1 MDISLPYLI
10 SIESCNPLSLRMVSK
25 TTDSE
30 LIDGGSVVCNE
41 LDKKNGTREFNQNA
55 DWLLTKDAIYYCY
68 PQKEFIK
75 EFSFFEWEI
84 NTHLSNY
91 VKKMREFHAI
101 RLFEINTYE
110 TYNPQL
116 FRRTL
121 DKRKSSV
128 KFYDFYV
135 VNGKELNIATV
146 QSYFKDEKGYTNEL

>member
-1 MDISLPYLI
+1 ML
-10 SIESCNPLSLRMVSK
+10 NK

-41 LDKKNGTREFNQNA
+41 LDKKIGTGDFNQNA

-75 EFSFFEWEI
+75 EFSFFEWEA

-91 VKKMREFHAI
+91 VKKMKEFHAI
-101 RLFEINTYE
+101 RLFEINEYE
-110 TYNPQL
+110 TYNPQF

-121 DKRKSSV
+121 DRKRSSV
-128 KFYDFYV
+128 NFYDFYV
-135 VNGKELNIATV
+135 INGKELNIATV
-146 QSYFKDEKGYTNEL
+146 QSYFKDKKGYRNEL